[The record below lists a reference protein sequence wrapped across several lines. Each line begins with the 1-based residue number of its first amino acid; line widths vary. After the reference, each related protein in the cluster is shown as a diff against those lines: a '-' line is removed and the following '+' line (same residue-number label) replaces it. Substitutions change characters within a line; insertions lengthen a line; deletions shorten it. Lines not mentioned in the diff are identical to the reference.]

1 MKRSNLQEQPDL
13 FSDVPAPPAVRTLQ
27 IHHNELV
34 DLIGRLL
41 QEVVQDPATQASKDD
56 AHEQDHR

>member
-13 FSDVPAPPAVRTLQ
+13 FGDVPASPAVRTLQ

-34 DLIGRLL
+34 DLIGRLPP
-41 QEVVQDPATQASKDD
+41 VPI
-56 AHEQDHR
+56 